1 MATRQRHGAATTGP
15 GRCLQQLQQSRQE
28 QRAEHHSQAA
38 DGQEDQNGQGGIYD
52 VPVGLVMGP
61 FVGPFVAQP
70 ILYFPDPPEAYYHP
84 VMLQHEPYISYVEH
98 GAVVAGPEY
107 VQLLEGSML
116 WSLYGQ
122 EGGGEVPPQG
132 TGEPHQVTYVN
143 TPQHM
148 MGPEEGHGDA
158 QQNPTAAEA
167 NLWQELGPDFYGLV
181 VTSYGNVSV
190 MLKHCVRVDI
200 SVHGAVRVV
209 NFPKHCS
216 AAINSSGQISCVCHP
231 CGRVRQ
237 EGGSVH
243 MATGTRLAQIS
254 MRGVTFTAFN
264 HALVYLVD
272 ESGTKS
278 TTENFEIL
286 SYDIPLDVFAYEV
299 PQGAECF
306 DECFRIMRE
315 AELKTNRHRDDVW
328 LVNGI
333 RIKQTPWGDVQ
344 VSRDSG
350 RRIIWT
356 SPTAG
361 TISVNTPI
369 VKAAMSC
376 DPRKFFF
383 VKAGQKRLSADS
395 EAFIVRNGSQRAGFD
410 SRDIL
415 FLP

>member
-1 MATRQRHGAATTGP
+1 MATRQPHGAATTGP
-15 GRCLQQLQQSRQE
+15 VRCRQEQQQSRQE
-28 QRAEHHSQAA
+28 QRAEHRSQAA
-38 DGQEDQNGQGGIYD
+38 DGQVDQYVPGGIYD

-70 ILYFPDPPEAYYHP
+70 ILYFPGPIEAHYHP
-84 VMLQHEPYISYVEH
+84 VMLQYEPYISYVEH
-98 GAVVAGPEY
+98 GDVVVGPEY
-107 VQLLEGSML
+107 LEASML
-116 WSLYGQ
+116 RSSYGQ
-122 EGGGEVPPQG
+122 EGGQEEPPQG
-132 TGEPHQVTYVN
+132 TGEPHQGVYVSA
-143 TPQHM
+143 PQHM

-158 QQNPTAAEA
+158 QQNPTAPQA
-167 NLWQELGPDFYGLV
+167 NLWQAFGPDYYGLV
-181 VTSYGNVSV
+181 VTSYGTVSL
-190 MLKHCVRVDI
+190 MLRHCVRVDI

-237 EGGSVH
+237 DGPGIH

-254 MRGVTFTAFN
+254 RRGITFTAFN

-299 PQGAECF
+299 PQGVECF
-306 DECFRIMRE
+306 DECFRILRE
-315 AELKTNRHRDDVW
+315 AEQKTNRQRDDIW

-369 VKAAMSC
+369 VKVTMSC

-383 VKAGQKRLSADS
+383 VKAGQKRLSANA
-395 EAFIVRNGSQRAGFD
+395 EAFTVRNGSQRAGFD
-410 SRDIL
+410 SRDIF